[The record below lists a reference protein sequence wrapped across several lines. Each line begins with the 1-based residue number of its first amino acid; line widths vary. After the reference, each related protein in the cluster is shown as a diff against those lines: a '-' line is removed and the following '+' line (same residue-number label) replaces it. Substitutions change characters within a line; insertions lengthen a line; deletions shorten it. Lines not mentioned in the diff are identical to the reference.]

1 MDNLADIEAKALHI
15 AANAT
20 SIRADLSELAA
31 LTRRFS
37 ETRDIELDRLRKEA
51 HDATVV
57 NQAAQRELSAAKAAH
72 NEELS
77 TFQRTY
83 DLKLTAM
90 AVEVAKAIEHRDA
103 LQEQV
108 RQIEASRSAMQKR
121 LDEERQAHIDS
132 GVIGQREI
140 DRLQKLGHVLTDRH
154 EWRVAGKEQS
164 HGFEAR
170 ILFEC
175 KGCPSVIVAPEDF
188 LQWF

>member
-1 MDNLADIEAKALHI
+1 MDNLVDIEAKALHI

-31 LTRRFS
+31 ITRRFS
-37 ETRDIELDRLRKEA
+37 EARDVEMDRLRKEA
-51 HDATVV
+51 HDASVV
-57 NQAAQRELSAAKAAH
+57 NQAAQQELAAAKASH
-72 NEELS
+72 GEELS
-77 TFQRTY
+77 TFQRAY
-83 DLKLTAM
+83 DQKLTAM
-90 AVEVAKAIEHRDA
+90 AVEVAKAIEHRDT
-103 LQEQV
+103 LQEEV
-108 RQIEASRSAMQKR
+108 RQIEASRTAIQRR
-121 LDEERQAHIDS
+121 LDEERLDHVDS

-154 EWRVAGKEQS
+154 EWRIAGKEQS

-175 KGCPSVIVAPEDF
+175 KGCPSVVVAPEDF